1 MNVLIV
7 DDESKARSLLSTIL
21 KENSAEVTNILEAST
36 LLQGVDLIKK
46 KIKLMC
52 CF

>member
-21 KENSAEVTNILEAST
+21 KENTVEVTTILEAST
-36 LLQGVDLIKK
+36 LLEGVEVIKNNK
-46 KIKLMC
+46 NNELRS
-52 CF
+52 